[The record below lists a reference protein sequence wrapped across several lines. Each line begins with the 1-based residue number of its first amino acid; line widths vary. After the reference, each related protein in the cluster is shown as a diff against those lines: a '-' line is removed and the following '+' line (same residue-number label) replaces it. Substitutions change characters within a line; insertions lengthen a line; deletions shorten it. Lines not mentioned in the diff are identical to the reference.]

1 ESLVLAQDYVPND
14 ERLPQ
19 TVVDLSLATHSNLE
33 HPVTPWLLLGRFD
46 INGYTS
52 IATEEEARKQAFAE
66 EALDLNTF
74 TPKVRIGDKDYTWTS
89 CYGQTTNYYNYGQ
102 SINLGA
108 VYGTSKPGICYGRT
122 RIIMPEQTEVMLGIG
137 SHDAVKMWLNGR
149 LIYEVWG
156 QRGAWPNTDL
166 IPVTLRAGENHL
178 MFKVLHTHGNEWRFF
193 CHFKAGN
200 NVLYK
205 STVKEQTRGFIAVQG
220 NSRLKPRPRLKTL
233 EVDLGRNERDLVP
246 VTLVRLTE
254 LDAVSI
260 RVSGPGAALCT
271 AWIEKEYQLHAGDR
285 APLRLPNPARI
296 WLEADSHQHDPGVYE
311 LAVNLSSG
319 QGTELRI
326 PGTVTVHDV
335 ALPAERTMGMNPQVG
350 VVGLSWGA
358 NYSPEARRRLEVFLD
373 DLALLRST
381 VCGVFYTYNPTNVR
395 HQVKI
400 AGTDQTLHSAGQAEL
415 IDINDL
421 PDLDFSFFDP
431 WIAGAARRG
440 MTHLEIN
447 GRLHLSEHER
457 AFAQAVLGKDSV
469 YSDEITWKTLMW
481 LHSQFRD
488 YAISRGMTETWAKID
503 TQLTPETIPDY
514 LQTASRYQTIG
525 YRTYTGTTNDFT
537 RETTWLNQLNAQ
549 NDAWYMSYDHACHF
563 LPLTRAEQGQ
573 AALPLDEGDQVWY
586 HDGANY
592 NTPYNEGRRKAWRA
606 CVLGV
611 DGYTWW
617 TYRWG
622 NSTDQIVWYE
632 QETERIIHSPI
643 WHGLRDGNEDAA
655 YYHMLQQRLQAQG
668 DQAGL
673 ARLAALTG
681 KTQDA
686 PLRMVKVSYQ
696 GLVCDDIAGPI
707 GFHQFNQAK
716 REVLR
721 MLCTDQ

>member
-1 ESLVLAQDYVPND
+1 
-14 ERLPQ
+14 
-19 TVVDLSLATHSNLE
+19 
-33 HPVTPWLLLGRFD
+33 
-46 INGYTS
+46 
-52 IATEEEARKQAFAE
+52 
-66 EALDLNTF
+66 
-74 TPKVRIGDKDYTWTS
+74 
-89 CYGQTTNYYNYGQ
+89 
-102 SINLGA
+102 
-108 VYGTSKPGICYGRT
+108 
-122 RIIMPEQTEVMLGIG
+122 
-137 SHDAVKMWLNGR
+137 
-149 LIYEVWG
+149 
-156 QRGAWPNTDL
+156 
-166 IPVTLRAGENHL
+166 
-178 MFKVLHTHGNEWRFF
+178 
-193 CHFKAGN
+193 
-200 NVLYK
+200 
-205 STVKEQTRGFIAVQG
+205 
-220 NSRLKPRPRLKTL
+220 
-233 EVDLGRNERDLVP
+233 
-246 VTLVRLTE
+246 
-254 LDAVSI
+254 
-260 RVSGPGAALCT
+260 
-271 AWIEKEYQLHAGDR
+271 
-285 APLRLPNPARI
+285 
-296 WLEADSHQHDPGVYE
+296 
-311 LAVNLSSG
+311 
-319 QGTELRI
+319 
-326 PGTVTVHDV
+326 
-335 ALPAERTMGMNPQVG
+335 
-350 VVGLSWGA
+350 
-358 NYSPEARRRLEVFLD
+358 
-373 DLALLRST
+373 
-381 VCGVFYTYNPTNVR
+381 
-395 HQVKI
+395 
-400 AGTDQTLHSAGQAEL
+400 
-415 IDINDL
+415 
-421 PDLDFSFFDP
+421 
-431 WIAGAARRG
+431 G